1 LNMTVL
7 GVSFRL
13 VLLAFETLLNVVGNF
28 LFYVREHEVP
38 LYEFDRFCDAR
49 VTLHGVIVVL
59 LDVVLLLVW
68 SNDEFPLYY
77 WEFFGVVLENAQ
89 HISEVLDV
97 SAKASVLVCLQD
109 TVLHL
114 LLSIH
119 VVAASAECI
128 CSSIVAP

>member
-1 LNMTVL
+1 MTVL

-13 VLLAFETLLNVVGNF
+13 ILLAFETLLNVVSNF
-28 LFYVREHEVP
+28 LFYVREHEVL
-38 LYEFDRFCDAR
+38 LYKFDRFCDAR
-49 VTLHGVIVVL
+49 VTLYRVIVVL

-77 WEFFGVVLENAQ
+77 WEFFGVVLENTQ
-89 HISEVLDV
+89 HISEVLNV

-114 LLSIH
+114 LLSIY

-128 CSSIVAP
+128 CSSIIAP